1 MTQSASRKCERPMRQ
16 VNLQIQQHPAPL
28 RGEMA
33 CRQQHTDHSPE
44 HRSVEFTLQPGQFSK
59 LNALAEEERIS
70 STSVMIAGCLAL
82 LHNYCQQD
90 DLVLGTRFE
99 MTGTGDPCH
108 LDEGADPV
116 AIRTQIRKG
125 MSARELVRQVHQV
138 CSQARC
144 REGLTFYIQLNA
156 SDIQLDDVK
165 SSLARVKFSFQ
176 EVRSQET
183 LPRCESESERQG
195 DDCCGSDLNV
205 SCTVHENGVRCV
217 FDYDAGLFEEDQI
230 ERLAGHYSTLIGALA
245 NNSDRP
251 VEELSIL
258 TEDERRYLIHALN
271 DADEPLPDECLQA
284 MIERQVRKTPNE
296 IAIRSGSTELTY
308 EALNCQANQV
318 AHYLRQIGVT
328 RGHKVGI
335 CLAASPQAM
344 VAILAVVKAGA
355 AYIPMDAGYPAERL
369 QHMVSNAEMSVV
381 LSLVDYADTTSGFS
395 GVQVIC
401 LDDEQA
407 PWLDQPQSNPD
418 CVNSVDDLLY
428 VVYTSGSTGLPKGA
442 GVRHRNES
450 NLLHWYVRQY
460 EMDPSDRTLI
470 ISALGFDL
478 TQKNLFALLTIGGC
492 VVFPEDRVYD
502 PVSIRAQIHKQKITL
517 INCAPSVF
525 YPLQERSEFW
535 SQLRSLRCVLFGGEP
550 IQLPALRSWLQHSG
564 CQLVNMYGPTECT
577 DIAATYTLRAT
588 DYEAASLPIGRPNS
602 NVRLYVLRPEST
614 QLVPFGMPGE
624 LCIGGAGV
632 GVGYLNN
639 EKQTDKVFIENPFVA
654 EDGYEGKLYRTG
666 DLVKYRQDGNL
677 EFIGRIDNQV
687 KIRGLRIELGEI
699 ESALRTCSAVRE
711 AVVVASGEGEDKR
724 LVAYIVAEAGNSPT
738 IGELRH
744 HLARSLPEYMLPQ
757 QVVCLSA
764 MPLTANG
771 KIDRR
776 RLPCPEPIDAVRDVA
791 VQDDEVPRDSVESA
805 LCRIWQDLL
814 QVSSIGIHSD
824 FFDLGGHS
832 MLAVRLMSRIEA
844 ELGQR
849 HSPALLMRARTV
861 ADLAEAIREGRSEG
875 AWSCLVPIRS
885 EGSRP
890 PLFLMHAAGGNLLV
904 YDELATNLGPEQP
917 VYGLQSKGLDGA
929 LDLHGSIEEM
939 AAEYRA
945 EIERIQ
951 PRGPYFLGG
960 YCMGG
965 TIALEVATQL
975 IAAGEEVGLLAL
987 IDTHNWCNLDRGS
1000 LPARIRHGWE
1010 RGYFHVRNW
1019 ISLGSKDRKR
1029 FVRGKYLEL
1038 KRRTSVWQGALLK
1051 GLGGRNV
1058 RSHHQRAIAA
1068 VWANNDRIADNYQ
1081 PKTYPGRITQ
1091 FVPFRNYTRLR
1102 KTDVGWEAIARDGV
1116 DVQSLPVYPAGLLM
1130 EPYVRYL
1137 ADEISKRIETKQ
1149 ETDES

>member
-1 MTQSASRKCERPMRQ
+1 MRQ
-16 VNLQIQQHPAPL
+16 VNLQIEQHPTPL
-28 RGEMA
+28 RGGEMV
-33 CRQQHTDHSPE
+33 CRQRSDHSLE
-44 HRSVEFTLQPGQFSK
+44 RRSVPLELQSLQLSK
-59 LNALAEEERIS
+59 LNALAEVEQVSRNS
-70 STSVMIAGCLAL
+70 AMIAGCLAL
-82 LHNYCQQD
+82 LHNYCQPD
-90 DLVLGTRFE
+90 DLVVGTRFE
-99 MTGTGDPCH
+99 MTGTGDPCSF
-108 LDEGADPV
+108 DEAADPV

-125 MSARELVRQVHQV
+125 MSARELIRQVHQV
-138 CSQARC
+138 CCQARSQ
-144 REGLTFYIQLNA
+144 EDLTFYIQVNA
-156 SDIQLDDVK
+156 SDVHLDDGRGN
-165 SSLARVKFSFQ
+165 LARVKFSFR
-176 EVRSQET
+176 EVRSREEFSLVGDQ
-183 LPRCESESERQG
+183 SERRG
-195 DDCCGSDLNV
+195 NDVCGCDLNV
-205 SCTVHENGVRCV
+205 NCTVHETGVRCA
-217 FDYDAGLFEEDQI
+217 FDYDAGLFKEDEI

-245 NNSDRP
+245 SDSDRP

-258 TEDERRYLIHALN
+258 TQDERRHLIHDLN
-271 DADEPLPDECLQA
+271 DAEEPLPDECLQA
-284 MIERQVRKTPNE
+284 MIERQVRKTPKD
-296 IAIRSGSTELTY
+296 IAIRSGNTELTY
-308 EALNCQANQV
+308 EALNCQANRL

-381 LSLVDYADTTSGFS
+381 LSLVDYADTTSEFT
-395 GVQVIC
+395 GVEVIC
-401 LDDEQA
+401 LDDRHA
-407 PWLDQPQSNPD
+407 PWLEQPQSNPD
-418 CVNSVDDLLY
+418 CINSVDDLLY

-460 EMDPSDRTLI
+460 EMHPGDRTLI

-492 VVFPEDRVYD
+492 VVFPKDRVYD
-502 PVSIRAQIHKQKITL
+502 PVAIRAEIDDHQITL

-525 YPLQERSEFW
+525 YPLQERRESW

-577 DIAATYTLRAT
+577 DIAATYTLRPT

-602 NVRLYVLRPEST
+602 NVLLYVLRPEST
-614 QLVPFGMPGE
+614 QLVPFGVPGE

-639 EKQTDKVFIENPFVA
+639 ETQTRKVFIDNPFAA
-654 EDGYEGKLYRTG
+654 EDGYRGKLYRTG

-699 ESALRTCSAVRE
+699 ESALRTCPAVRE
-711 AVVVASGEGEDKR
+711 AVVVASGEEGEDKR
-724 LVAYIVAEAGNSPT
+724 LVAYIVPEAGESPA
-738 IGELRH
+738 IGELRS

-776 RLPCPEPIDAVRDVA
+776 RLPSPEPIEAARSGLVH
-791 VQDDEVPRDSVESA
+791 DDEVPRDSVETA

-814 QVSSIGIHSD
+814 QVSSVGIRSD

-832 MLAVRLMSRIEA
+832 MLAVRLMSRIET
-844 ELGQR
+844 EFGQR

-861 ADLAEAIREGRSEG
+861 ADLADAVRQGRNEG

-904 YDELATNLGPEQP
+904 YDELATHLGPEQP
-917 VYGLQSKGLDGA
+917 IYGLQSKGLDGA
-929 LDLHGSIEEM
+929 PDLHGSIEEM
-939 AAEYRA
+939 ASEYRA

-951 PRGPYFLGG
+951 PHGPYFLGG

-987 IDTHNWCNLDRGS
+987 IDTHNWSKLDRGS
-1000 LPARIRHGWE
+1000 FPARVRRGWE

-1019 ISLGSKDRKR
+1019 ISLGSEDRKR
-1029 FVRGKYLEL
+1029 FVRGKYLEF
-1038 KRRTSVWQGALLK
+1038 KRRTSVWHGALLK
-1051 GLGGRNV
+1051 GFGGRNV
-1058 RSHHQRAIAA
+1058 RSNHQRAIAA
-1068 VWANNDRIADNYQ
+1068 VWANNDRIADLYQ

-1091 FVPFRNYTRLR
+1091 FVPFKNYTHLR
-1102 KTDVGWEAIARDGV
+1102 KADVGWEKIARDGV

-1137 ADEISKRIETKQ
+1137 ADEISKRMGRKQ
-1149 ETDES
+1149 EDDES